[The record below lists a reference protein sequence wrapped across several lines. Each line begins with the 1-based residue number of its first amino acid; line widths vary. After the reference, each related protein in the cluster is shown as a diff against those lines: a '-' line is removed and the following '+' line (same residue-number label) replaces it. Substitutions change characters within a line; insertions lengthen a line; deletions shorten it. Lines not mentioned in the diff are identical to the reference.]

1 MILKIIKQNKSI
13 QNFIVELND
22 GIKTIKKEINK

>member
-1 MILKIIKQNKSI
+1 MILKIIKQNGSI